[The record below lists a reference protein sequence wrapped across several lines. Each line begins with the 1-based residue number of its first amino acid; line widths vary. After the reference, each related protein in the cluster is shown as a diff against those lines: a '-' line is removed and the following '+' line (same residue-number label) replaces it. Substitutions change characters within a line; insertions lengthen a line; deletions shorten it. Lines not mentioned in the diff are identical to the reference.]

1 MADNPSITILAPYF
15 PPRQRVGAIRPYRFA
30 KYLSKLGWK
39 VSVICIGDSKNTLT
53 DYQKEEIKD
62 IRVYSLVPPID
73 RTSKK
78 PITEESKREKKQN
91 SLVSWFDTQFPID
104 TWLPFLSSKRGEIEA
119 ILFENKTEILF
130 STSDPWSSAVM
141 ANRIASGMN
150 IPWVA
155 DFRDPWTLCDTRFTK
170 KGKVAQR
177 VDERA
182 ERKIIQNANFVTFT
196 SSTTEE
202 KYRQYYPELQDKS
215 STIRNSFDVDIKQS
229 DSTQSELD
237 DKLIVLFLGR
247 FRALSTAE
255 SIIELLSYIKLNH
268 PELSDKIEVHS
279 YGELE
284 DFDKS
289 LALDHAVIDKFI
301 ARKKVTYEEVDKE
314 IEQANVLLLSTKPER
329 DDIIPAKLFDYLP
342 SGKPILSMV
351 ENPEVKAIIDE
362 TSTGLHTGHSELKKA
377 ANYLVSIYNGES
389 KTSPNTKKIMEY
401 SASHRAEELD
411 QVLRKVLANVR

>member
-1 MADNPSITILAPYF
+1 MADNHSITILAPYF

-39 VSVICIGDSKNTLT
+39 VSVICIGDSKNSLSDT
-53 DYQKEEIKD
+53 QKEELQD
-62 IRVYSLVPPID
+62 VRVYNLVPPID
-73 RTSKK
+73 RTTKK
-78 PITEESKREKKQN
+78 QLSQAKTKSKKQN

-119 ILFENKTEILF
+119 ILFENKTEVLF
-130 STSDPWSSAVM
+130 STSDPWSSAVL
-141 ANRIASGMN
+141 ANKIAKGIN

-155 DFRDPWTLCDTRFTK
+155 DFRDPWTLCDTRFTR

-182 ERKIIQNANFVTFT
+182 ERKIIKNANYVTFT
-196 SSTTEE
+196 SSATEE
-202 KYRQYYPELQDKS
+202 KYLEYYPELHGKS
-215 STIRNSFDVDIKQS
+215 STIRNSFDVDI
-229 DSTQSELD
+229 SEESSLDPILD

-255 SIIELLSYIKLNH
+255 SIIELLNYIKVNH
-268 PELSDKIEVHS
+268 SELLQKIEVHS

-284 DFDKS
+284 EFDKS
-289 LALDHAVIDKFI
+289 LALSHELIDKFV
-301 ARKKVTYEEVDKE
+301 ARKNVTHEEVGKE
-314 IEQANVLLLSTKPER
+314 IEQSNVLLLSTKPER

-351 ENPEVKAIIDE
+351 ENPEVKTIIEE
-362 TSTGLHTGHSELKKA
+362 TNTGLHTGHAELKKA
-377 ANYLVSIYNGES
+377 ADYLYSIYKGDL
-389 KTSPNTKKIMEY
+389 KTKPNTEKIMEY

-411 QVLRKVLANVR
+411 QVLRKVLSDVG